1 MNRDT
6 VRARLISI
14 LTSKDFGSLQVDVS
28 DLSDET
34 SLINEIA
41 LDSLQL
47 LEFIVAIENSFSFKI
62 KTNRLNVDIFDRF
75 GDVIDFVQENLTPS
89 WVAGVLDGQSA

>member
-1 MNRDT
+1 MNRDA
-6 VRARLISI
+6 VRTRLISI

-28 DLSDET
+28 GLSEDT

-47 LEFIVAIENSFSFKI
+47 LEFIVAIENAFSFQI

-75 GDVIDFVQENLTPS
+75 GDVIDFVQENLSPAWTS
-89 WVAGVLDGQSA
+89 GVLDGQSA

>member
-6 VRARLISI
+6 VRTRLISI

-28 DLSDET
+28 DLSEDT

-47 LEFIVAIENSFSFKI
+47 LEFIVAIENSFSFQV

-75 GDVIDFVQENLTPS
+75 GDVIDFVQENLSPTWNS
-89 WVAGVLDGQSA
+89 GVLNGQSA

>member
-1 MNRDT
+1 MNRDAI
-6 VRARLISI
+6 RANLISI

-28 DLSDET
+28 NLGEET
-34 SLINEIA
+34 SLLNEIA

-75 GDVIDFVQENLTPS
+75 GDVIDFVQENLSLS
-89 WVAGVLDGQSA
+89 WTSGVLDGQSA